1 MATNS
6 NLVTF
11 PSAARGAPAGRR
23 LIPGRLRDARMAK
36 RLNQA
41 ELGAAIGK
49 TRQVISAYEMGE
61 KAPEATTLA
70 SIAAVLSQPVSY
82 FIVPDREGFGAFGPR
97 FFRALGPDT
106 KRRNLMCEAFANW
119 EVQVARYVDDLVN
132 YPPVSLPAVTP
143 ADPAGVYEEEEIEDA
158 ATHCRKLWGL
168 GYGPI
173 SNVLSLVEGKG
184 VITVRLRM
192 EGERIEAFSFWNGP
206 RPFVFL
212 ASEKDS
218 AARARFDV
226 AHEIGHLVLH
236 RGVGQEDIED
246 PKTLRRIEA
255 EANRFASALLL
266 PQQSFPNEVFT
277 TRLDAFV
284 ELKKRWKVSIQ
295 SMVHRCKDLGI
306 FDEYQITNLYKQ
318 ISARKWRTKEPLDD
332 PELYPIEQPK
342 LLRKAVDMVFTAG
355 RKRPEDL
362 RVEIA
367 LAPKIIETLCN
378 LDEGALATR
387 EPEPLQPSLR

>member
-1 MATNS
+1 MAATS
-6 NLVTF
+6 NIVGF
-11 PSAARGAPAGRR
+11 PSAARETPRGRR
-23 LIPGRLRDARMAK
+23 LIPGRLKDARLAK

-41 ELGAAIGK
+41 ELGATIGK
-49 TRQVISAYEMGE
+49 TRQLISAYEMGE

-70 SIAAVLSQPVSY
+70 NIAAVLDQPMSY
-82 FIVPDREGFGAFGPR
+82 FVVPDRQGFGAFGPR
-97 FFRALGPDT
+97 FFRAFGPAT

-119 EVQVARYVDDLVN
+119 EVQVAKYVDDLVN
-132 YPPVSLPAVTP
+132 YPPVNLPVVAP
-143 ADPAGVYEEEEIEDA
+143 SNPAGLYEEDEIENIA
-158 ATHCRKLWGL
+158 AECRKLWGL

-173 SNVLSLVEGKG
+173 SNVLSLVEGNG
-184 VITVRLRM
+184 VITARLRL

-218 AARARFDV
+218 STRARFDV

-246 PKTLRRIEA
+246 PKTLYRVEM
-255 EANRFASALLL
+255 EANRFAGALLL

-295 SMVHRCKDLGI
+295 AMVHRCKDLGI
-306 FDEYQITNLYKQ
+306 FDEYQITNIYKQ

-332 PELYPIEQPK
+332 PSLYPIEQPK
-342 LLRKAVDMVFTAG
+342 LLRKAVEMIVAAR
-355 RKRPEDL
+355 RKEPDDIRL
-362 RVEIA
+362 EIA
-367 LAPKIIETLCN
+367 LAPRIIETLCN
-378 LDEGALATR
+378 LDEGALMTR
-387 EPEPLQPSLR
+387 DPKPLQPVLR